1 MGLISP
7 GGENLLDF
15 FELRQVLLTYD
26 GDLRDPLWWPQERP
40 VPMRVARGPLGI
52 PLPSMPGTKILCGVV
67 PEPEDSSPVLTW
79 ILGYFWSL
87 PRGVSPRLDWGHA
100 RVLSSRAVAAVSR
113 FPSRGSRDLWLS
125 LEAFPRGFP
134 TGLSHVP
141 PWFESILGLKVE
153 AVQGKQVSLEW
164 TEASRGLWEWWH
176 DPGVP
181 LAFFVESASC

>member
-1 MGLISP
+1 
-7 GGENLLDF
+7 
-15 FELRQVLLTYD
+15 
-26 GDLRDPLWWPQERP
+26 
-40 VPMRVARGPLGI
+40 
-52 PLPSMPGTKILCGVV
+52 MPGPKILCGVV

-100 RVLSSRAVAAVSR
+100 HVLSSRAVAAVSR

-153 AVQGKQVSLEW
+153 AVQEKQVSLEW
-164 TEASRGLWEWWH
+164 TETSEGLWEWWH
-176 DPGVP
+176 DPEVP
-181 LAFFVESASC
+181 LAFPVESASS